1 MVSPHD
7 RPTLAEMVEAVR
19 TWIEGDL
26 VRATDSGLRF
36 HARVAANM
44 LAIVERELAIGPVLD
59 AAHRERLES
68 LGVVD
73 DADLVAAIRSGRL
86 DDRASEVRALVWA
99 SVRDKLLVANPAY
112 LGADVNEAA
121 TS

>member
-26 VRATDSGLRF
+26 VRVTDSGLRF

-44 LAIVERELAIGPVLD
+44 LAIVERELAIGPALD

-86 DDRASEVRALVWA
+86 DDRAAEVRALVWA